1 MERSIVHA
9 SCACRVTQHT
19 HLRPAKLLTRPVPLS
34 GMRSLPQRAVA
45 RAALPKGKAGAEAQ
59 GPQAKVRE
67 PTACRGPD
75 VLICGAASQRPLRC
89 CAGRAGGRGPLA
101 LL

>member
-1 MERSIVHA
+1 MERSIMHA
-9 SCACRVTQHT
+9 SRACRVIQHT
-19 HLRPAKLLTRPVPLS
+19 QLRPAKLLTRPVPL
-34 GMRSLPQRAVA
+34 GGARPLPRRAA
-45 RAALPKGKAGAEAQ
+45 SRAALPAGKPGAEAQ
-59 GPQAKVRE
+59 GPQAKVWE

-75 VLICGAASQRPLRC
+75 VLICGAASQRLLRR

>member
-1 MERSIVHA
+1 MERSIAHA
-9 SCACRVTQHT
+9 SRACRVTQHT
-19 HLRPAKLLTRPVPLS
+19 QLRPAKLLTRPLPLS
-34 GMRSLPQRAVA
+34 GARLLPQRAVA
-45 RAALPKGKAGAEAQ
+45 RAALPAGKPGAEVQ
-59 GPQAKVRE
+59 GPQAKVWE

-75 VLICGAASQRPLRC
+75 VLICGAASQHPARC